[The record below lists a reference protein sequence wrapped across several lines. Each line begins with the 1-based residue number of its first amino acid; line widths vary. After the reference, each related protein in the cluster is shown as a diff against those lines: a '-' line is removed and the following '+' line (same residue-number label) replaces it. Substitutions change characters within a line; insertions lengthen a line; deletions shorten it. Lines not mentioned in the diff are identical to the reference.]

1 MYNSHI
7 YLVIFLFNCVILIG
21 LARTDYKKDQD
32 SERLNFR
39 ETCYNFYGT
48 KKMAE
53 MGVFICIYEKL

>member
-1 MYNSHI
+1 MHET
-7 YLVIFLFNCVILIG
+7 
-21 LARTDYKKDQD
+21 RTDYKKDQD

-39 ETCYNFYGT
+39 ETNYNFYGT

>member
-1 MYNSHI
+1 MMFDSA
-7 YLVIFLFNCVILIG
+7 YLDINDK
-21 LARTDYKKDQD
+21 ARTDYKKDQD

-39 ETCYNFYGT
+39 ETYYNFYGT